1 MKKILESLIEEGL
14 LQKENGI
21 KRDQVS
27 RRLKRAAIDLNN
39 AKLLLPT
46 DAVGTYTMA
55 YDAMLQAGI
64 ALILFLGYRPKV
76 ANFHKTVVV
85 AAGEILGED
94 YSPMV
99 KKFDQMRKSRH
110 QAVYDAEIISDGEA
124 EAAIKTAREF
134 IKWVNDYINEKSPQ
148 KRLL

>member
-1 MKKILESLIEEGL
+1 MKKILANLIKEGL

-21 KRDQVS
+21 KSDQIN
-27 RRLKRAAIDLNN
+27 RRLKRAIIDLNN
-39 AKLLLPT
+39 SKLLLKE
-46 DAVGTYTMA
+46 DAVGAYTMA

-64 ALILFLGYRPKV
+64 ALILSLGYRPKV
-76 ANFHKTVVV
+76 VNFHKTVVA

-99 KKFDQMRKSRH
+99 KKFNQMRKSRH
-110 QAVYDAEIISDGEA
+110 QAVYDAVIISLSEA
-124 EAAIKTAREF
+124 EAAIKTSQEF
-134 IKWVNDYINEKSPQ
+134 IKLVNDYISEKSPQ